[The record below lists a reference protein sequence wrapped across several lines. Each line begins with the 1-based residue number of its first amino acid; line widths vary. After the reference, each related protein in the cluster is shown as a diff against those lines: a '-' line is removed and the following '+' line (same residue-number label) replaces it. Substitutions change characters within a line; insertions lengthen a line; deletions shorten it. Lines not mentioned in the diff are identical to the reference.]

1 MSLRRIYTLAIWVV
15 LGWLL
20 VGAAPAGA
28 NQPVDPQ
35 LRANNA
41 PLNVVLT
48 KDFEA
53 TCDKMARAL
62 ILQPFIQSSP
72 EPPIISI
79 RPIENKTGLS
89 MDLEI
94 FQETIRVKLVKH
106 SQGRVLFRD
115 DKSRRDIIMERA
127 QQQSEVTVKTIDEM
141 IQEKFAAKP
150 SQAQPSGGFGGAGA
164 APTER
169 QGGLSASQIKGQTRT
184 SGRLAEVDYFLRGL
198 IFSAVEPDRNNPRVG
213 FRYWQYQ
220 FRVVDART
228 GVVVWEDLYR
238 TKAWGQYQ

>member
-1 MSLRRIYTLAIWVV
+1 MIRVLALTA
-15 LGWLL
+15 LGCLL
-20 VGAAPAGA
+20 LCPAVASA

-35 LRANNA
+35 MRANNA
-41 PLNVVLT
+41 PLNVVLV

-53 TCDKMARAL
+53 TCDQMARAL

-127 QQQSEVTVKTIDEM
+127 QQDSEVSVKTIDEM
-141 IQEKFAAKP
+141 IEEKFAAKP
-150 SQAQPSGGFGGAGA
+150 GNPQNSGGFGGAGSGQV
-164 APTER
+164 ER
-169 QGGLSASQIKGQTRT
+169 QGQISASQIKGQTRT

-198 IFSAVEPDRNNPRVG
+198 IFSTVEPDRNDPRVG
-213 FRYWQYQ
+213 FRYWQFQ

-238 TKAWGQYQ
+238 TKAWGQYKP